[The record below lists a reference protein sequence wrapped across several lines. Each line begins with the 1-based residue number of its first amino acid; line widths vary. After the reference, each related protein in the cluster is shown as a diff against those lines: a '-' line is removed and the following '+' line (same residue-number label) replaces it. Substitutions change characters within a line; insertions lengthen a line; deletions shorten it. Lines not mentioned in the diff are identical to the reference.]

1 MLTMNHTITKVLSML
16 ENGQDISNINTL
28 VSQLLLPDAIRMYG
42 PRQVFHFT
50 EHPIT
55 GNVSTVVLH
64 TTPDNLK
71 GIKDKL
77 ETNLQSDIPKAAVDE
92 VSHPEVFAQL
102 NPDWVGSGYETH
114 LHQDVE

>member
-1 MLTMNHTITKVLSML
+1 MLTMNHTITKLLAML
-16 ENGQDISNINTL
+16 EEGQDISTIDTL

-71 GIKDKL
+71 GIKTSWKQ
-77 ETNLQSDIPKAAVDE
+77 TSSQTSRRLQ
-92 VSHPEVFAQL
+92 
-102 NPDWVGSGYETH
+102 
-114 LHQDVE
+114 